1 MGRGSG
7 ALMYDDVLDDLIKNP
22 PGGKPLNWLTVAI
35 YRLGGPEQAAQKL
48 GVRRQTVYVWL
59 KHQNPG
65 VRGLPYR
72 DVERLARLSRIRIDL
87 IGGVGS
93 ENDSEPP
100 PEPEKATAKRRLRSV
115 KRDSGYGH

>member
-1 MGRGSG
+1 MF
-7 ALMYDDVLDDLIKNP
+7 DDVLDDLIKNP